1 MVETAALSANKGNY
15 LEEKNSFVNKDRI
28 WRDHV
33 DKMDEIDKMW
43 SENYDYLL
51 TYRKIGVNITRLEFR
66 FFVKLAT

>member
-1 MVETAALSANKGNY
+1 MSKSKGVGTSMVETTALSTNKGNY

-51 TYRKIGVNITRLEFR
+51 TYRKIGVL
-66 FFVKLAT
+66 KLA